1 MYNRSRYTWAA
12 SHILRSCKVHY
23 GASTSG
29 LEQARGFLNSDAVFN
44 LVNAERKAS
53 GKNWY
58 RSLATVLLT
67 CAGPASINIPVGQR
81 RLYALIFAACAYK
94 AGAIGEHC
102 NPALVLGDV
111 YDAFGLNRM
120 ELVAA

>member
-1 MYNRSRYTWAA
+1 MYDRSRYNWAA
-12 SHILRSCKVHY
+12 SHILRSCKIHY
-23 GASTSG
+23 GASANG
-29 LEQARGFLNSDAVFN
+29 LEQARRFLNSDAVFE
-44 LVNAERKAS
+44 LTDAERKSS

-67 CAGPASINIPVGQR
+67 CAGPASTNTSAGQR

-111 YDAFGLNRM
+111 YNAFGLNRM
-120 ELVAA
+120 ELAAA